1 MREKAGD
8 FLKLCFTPELA
19 AEATLQPV
27 RRFGFDAAILFS
39 DILVIPYALGQS
51 VQFTG
56 GEGPQLGA
64 IADRGGLARLKAK
77 LDHRVLAP
85 IYDAIK
91 LSKADLPQGVA
102 LLGFCG
108 APWTVASYMIAGSGT
123 AAQEPARRFAYE
135 DPDGFAELI
144 ERLIDASASYLLR
157 QFEAGVD
164 AVQIFDTWAGVLP
177 AEQLRRW
184 CIDPTR
190 RIVAQVRR
198 ELPGAKIIG
207 FPRGAGTALV
217 TYVQDVA
224 VDAIGLDW
232 TVDPIFARELQSR
245 LPVQGNLDPF
255 VLLVGGA
262 ALDRAVDLTLAAF
275 SERPFIFNLGH
286 GILPQTP
293 VAHVERM
300 LARVRAR

>member
-1 MREKAGD
+1 MA
-8 FLKLCFTPELA
+8 
-19 AEATLQPV
+19 
-27 RRFGFDAAILFS
+27 
-39 DILVIPYALGQS
+39 
-51 VQFTG
+51 
-56 GEGPQLGA
+56 
-64 IADRGGLARLKAK
+64 
-77 LDHRVLAP
+77 
-85 IYDAIK
+85 
-91 LSKADLPQGVA
+91 
-102 LLGFCG
+102 
-108 APWTVASYMIAGSGT
+108 VASYMIAGSGT

-207 FPRGAGTALV
+207 FPRGAGTSLL
-217 TYVQDVA
+217 TYAQDVA

-232 TVDPIFARELQSR
+232 TIDPIFARELQSR

-262 ALDRAVDLTLAAF
+262 ALDRAIDLTLEVF